1 MKTTIA
7 ASLALAATLSATALA
22 SADAAPSTHPAEHAR
37 AGAYRVS
44 ATVNKTELLLNS
56 VVKIRAKV
64 FPAAPGAEVTL
75 QVKYEDRKSWKTI
88 DRGRLSNAGKV
99 IFKDKVGS
107 VRERRYRVVKPAD
120 AGHGAGQGTAPRVT
134 VFGWRDLTSLSPAT
148 FNTMSEVDTSNINGV
163 AYPQSLR
170 AYLNYHSPSSALTDY
185 NLNRDCKAFRGV
197 VGLDDTSPEA
207 ATATIRLSTD
217 GIQRYSGSFALTQ
230 AAPVTFDVTQVFR
243 LSLSATSNGSAV
255 AAVGHP
261 QVLCSF

>member
-7 ASLALAATLSATALA
+7 AGLVLAALLSATALA
-22 SADAAPSTHPAEHAR
+22 SADATPSTHPAEHAR

-44 ATVNKTELLLNS
+44 ASVNKTELLLNS
-56 VVKIRAKV
+56 FVKIRANV

-88 DRGRLSNAGKV
+88 DRGRLSSAGRV
-99 IFKDKVGS
+99 TFKDKVGS

-120 AGHGAGQGTAPRVT
+120 AGHGAGHGAAPRVK

-148 FNTMSEVDTSNINGV
+148 SSTFFEESSSTINGV
-163 AYPQSLR
+163 AYPSSLR
-170 AYLNYHSPSSALTDY
+170 GHLSYYPSPMTDY

-197 VGLDDTSPEA
+197 VGLDDNSPAA
-207 ATATIRLSTD
+207 ATATIRVSTD
-217 GIQRYSGSFALTQ
+217 GTQRYSGSFALTQ
-230 AAPVTFDVTQVFR
+230 AAPLAFDITQVFR
-243 LSLSATSNGSAV
+243 LSVSATGTGNGV